1 MFSPKV
7 FPHTTGEKYRSFTTR
22 LQTPVKTL
30 GYEHFHFH
38 AGRSVFS
45 TLTRSIYTTRKR
57 RDASATHHD
66 HRLPASAI
74 RSKSEDA
81 KDPNPACTF
90 SAIVPPTSKPPSHR
104 ATGPHLR
111 HPSAIHRVQRRRS
124 RRRPPARDERTQHSA
139 GTGHA
144 TSTLAAGSS
153 TPSASP
159 TGASSVPASP
169 TGALAR
175 ARPSPC
181 ARPPWAPLGMR
192 GGRGLGSGALLGF
205 SMAWFIGRACSPD
218 RDLMPTEGKAVQ
230 KPSSSVPDE
239 GGNQRMRRGRSSAT
253 ISGQQVRGHSNVH
266 LERARG
272 WLLEKQSEVIRRNQR
287 SSSEALGVR
296 RSIGGFLC
304 PWRWASP
311 PAAHARLS
319 YAATSTAPPTTAP
332 PLSIVG
338 SLAGAEVGW

>member
-1 MFSPKV
+1 MHVLS
-7 FPHTTGEKYRSFTTR
+7 H
-22 LQTPVKTL
+22 
-30 GYEHFHFH
+30 
-38 AGRSVFS
+38 
-45 TLTRSIYTTRKR
+45 
-57 RDASATHHD
+57 SAAHQQ
-66 HRLPASAI
+66 
-74 RSKSEDA
+74 
-81 KDPNPACTF
+81 
-90 SAIVPPTSKPPSHR
+90 PPSHR

-139 GTGHA
+139 GTGRA

-287 SSSEALGVR
+287 SSEALGVR

-311 PAAHARLS
+311 PAAHAWLS
-319 YAATSTAPPTTAP
+319 YAATSTAP

>member
-1 MFSPKV
+1 MQKIRIPQLHVLS
-7 FPHTTGEKYRSFTTR
+7 HSAAHQ
-22 LQTPVKTL
+22 QTSQPQ
-30 GYEHFHFH
+30 GH
-38 AGRSVFS
+38 R
-45 TLTRSIYTTRKR
+45 
-57 RDASATHHD
+57 AS
-66 HRLPASAI
+66 S
-74 RSKSEDA
+74 
-81 KDPNPACTF
+81 
-90 SAIVPPTSKPPSHR
+90 PPSIR
-104 ATGPHLR
+104 P
-111 HPSAIHRVQRRRS
+111 IHRVQRRRS

-139 GTGHA
+139 GTGRA

-159 TGASSVPASP
+159 TGSSSVPASP

-253 ISGQQVRGHSNVH
+253 ISGQQVRGHSSVL

>member
-1 MFSPKV
+1 MIIVCQQVPSEANPKMQKIRIPQLHV
-7 FPHTTGEKYRSFTTR
+7 LCHSSAHQ
-22 LQTPVKTL
+22 QT
-30 GYEHFHFH
+30 
-38 AGRSVFS
+38 SQ
-45 TLTRSIYTTRKR
+45 
-57 RDASATHHD
+57 
-66 HRLPASAI
+66 
-74 RSKSEDA
+74 
-81 KDPNPACTF
+81 
-90 SAIVPPTSKPPSHR
+90 PPGHR
-104 ATGPHLR
+104 ATSPPSIR

-139 GTGHA
+139 GTGRA
-144 TSTLAAGSS
+144 TWRATTTLAAGSS